1 MHDLQHVLADPA
13 TREKLALALKVNE
26 ELQATQE
33 KLALALKENEELQV
47 TREKLALALKVNEE
61 LQAATVAAQAECA
74 KLQNELAAYQFSS
87 SELEQV

>member
-13 TREKLALALKVNE
+13 
-26 ELQATQE
+26 
-33 KLALALKENEELQV
+33 